1 MRKPYIKPQIE
12 VFVLEDESVAT
23 MQAPSGKGACK
34 TLTDTLPTADCD
46 PSVPELTS
54 LDACMDQFFQP
65 CRDAAS

>member
-23 MQAPSGKGACK
+23 MQSPSGKGACK
-34 TLTDTLPTADCD
+34 TLNDQLPTADCD
-46 PSVPELTS
+46 PAVPELTR
-54 LDACMDQFFQP
+54 LDACMDQFFVP